1 MSVTHLGNSVR
12 TQHLAIHKEQ
22 FPEASRDFGLLL
34 RVFVTVE
41 VGVGR
46 VHLVADVTAHELHMY
61 WRCVL
66 LRTVTMP
73 TAGQPSI
80 RRVRFPR

>member
-1 MSVTHLGNSVR
+1 MFMYSCTLFEKMSVTHLGNSVR

-41 VGVGR
+41 VGVGH
-46 VHLVADVTAHELHMY
+46 VHLAADVTALELQVY
-61 WRCVL
+61 CVS
-66 LRTVTMP
+66 VIH
-73 TAGQPSI
+73 QSSI
-80 RRVRFPR
+80 G